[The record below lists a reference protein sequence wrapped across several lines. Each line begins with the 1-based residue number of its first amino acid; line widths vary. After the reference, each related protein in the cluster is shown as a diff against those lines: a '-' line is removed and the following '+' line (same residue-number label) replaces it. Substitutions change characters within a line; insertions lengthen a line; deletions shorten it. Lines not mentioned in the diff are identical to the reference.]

1 MSIRFARRSVVF
13 LALLILAAQH
23 PVFTQTI
30 PSAPYVATDLGA
42 LGGVQ
47 SQGFGINIAA
57 QVAGSAQRADSTVHA
72 VLFRSGALQDLGT
85 LGGSTSVATA
95 INRAGVVVGRS
106 LSSAGNTKAFVYAN
120 GAMRSLGT
128 LGGSNSAAAA
138 INDAGDIVGSA
149 STTNNAAT
157 RAFLYR
163 NGAMT
168 AIGGTFGGTNSVA
181 TAINQFG
188 GIAGYA
194 STAGNSST
202 RAFLLEGG
210 VMTNLGTLGGAS
222 EATAINDADEVV
234 GRSVLASGARH
245 AFYYSGGA
253 LTDIGTLGGTNS
265 EAAGINIWS
274 QIVGFSDVTSGGTH
288 AFVYQAGTLRDL
300 NTLLPTGS
308 GWVLE
313 AATAIN
319 DAGEIAGYGTHNG
332 VRHAFRLAAPATL
345 MLSPFG
351 TLSQS
356 DSNIPRN
363 GVQVGRNVT
372 FVTSIS
378 AAEGTARNIT
388 FTAAVSGPVQIA
400 SVGTYQGVAACTTAG
415 GTVTCSVPA
424 LGPIT
429 VFDEEVFVTVRVI
442 GPGEFNYT
450 AGAVAD
456 NAPPPESVAESNIG
470 IALSSLTLSAATIA
484 GGKAVSTRVDL
495 TSLAPP
501 GGAVVHVVSSN
512 PTVAPVPSQVIV
524 QQPTA
529 YRTFNIIPAV
539 VSAPTAVTISATY
552 GLVTIS
558 KTLTVVPPALN
569 TVSLSRSTII
579 GSCQSAVA
587 KVTLTGSAPTSGA
600 TVSLTATTAG
610 ANVPTSIVVPA
621 GATSASL
628 TVTTKAVE
636 TINKGTFTAAYG
648 GVSKSLSLTVR
659 PVYVSAVTLTP
670 ATVSGGTTV
679 GGTVTSECAAP
690 VGGLTV
696 ALSSRNAT
704 VAAPTVTSV
713 VVPQGAVSR
722 TFSVRT
728 TRVAATTAA
737 SITATAHATTKS
749 ATLTVKP

>member
-1 MSIRFARRSVVF
+1 MSIKFARPSVVC
-13 LALLILAAQH
+13 LALLILAAQR

-30 PSAPYVATDLGA
+30 PSAPYLVKDLGA

-47 SQGFGINIAA
+47 SQGFGINVAA
-57 QVAGSAQRADSTVHA
+57 QVAGSAQRADGTVHA
-72 VLFRSGALQDLGT
+72 FLFRSGALQDLGT
-85 LGGSTSVATA
+85 LGGSTSVAAA

-106 LSSAGNTKAFVYAN
+106 LSSAGNTKAFVYAD
-120 GAMRSLGT
+120 GAMHSLRT
-128 LGGSNSAAAA
+128 LGGSNSAAYA

-168 AIGGTFGGTNSVA
+168 QVGGTFGGTNSVA

-194 STAGNSST
+194 STAGNGST

-222 EATAINDADEVV
+222 EATAMNDADEVV
-234 GRSVLASGARH
+234 GRSVLTSGARH

-253 LTDIGTLGGTNS
+253 LIDIGTLGGANS
-265 EAAGINIWS
+265 EATGINNWS
-274 QIVGFSDVTSGGTH
+274 QVVGFSDVTSGGTH
-288 AFVYQAGTLRDL
+288 AFIYQAAALHDL
-300 NTLLPTGS
+300 NTLLPAGS

-332 VRHAFRLAAPATL
+332 VRHAFRLAAPATIR
-345 MLSPFG
+345 LSPFG
-351 TLSQS
+351 AISQS

-378 AAEGTARNIT
+378 AGDATARDIT

-400 SVGTYQGVAACTTAG
+400 SVHTYQGVAVCTTAG
-415 GTVTCSVPA
+415 NSVTCSVPA

-429 VFDEEVFVTVRVI
+429 VFDEEVFVTVRVT
-442 GPGEFNYT
+442 GPGTFDYT
-450 AGAVAD
+450 ASAVAD

-470 IALSSLTLSAATIA
+470 IALSNVTLSAATIA
-484 GGKAVSTRVDL
+484 GGKPVSTRVEL

-501 GGAVVHVVSSN
+501 GGAVVRVVSSN
-512 PTVAPVPSQVIV
+512 PAVAPVPSQVVV
-524 QQPTA
+524 QQPIA

-539 VSAPTAVTISATY
+539 VSAPTAVTITATY

-558 KTLTVVPPALN
+558 RTLTVVPPALN
-569 TVSLSRSTII
+569 TLSLSRSTII

-587 KVTLTGSAPTSGA
+587 KVTLTGTAPASGA

-610 ANVPTSIVVPA
+610 ANLPTSIVVPA

-628 TVTTKAVE
+628 TVTTKAVQA
-636 TINKGTFTAAYG
+636 INKGTVTAAYG
-648 GVSKSLSLTVR
+648 GVSKSLNLAVR

-670 ATVSGGTTV
+670 AAVSGGTTV

-690 VGGLTV
+690 AGGLTV
-696 ALSSRNAT
+696 ALASRNAT
-704 VAAPTVTSV
+704 VAAPTVTSILL
-713 VVPQGAVSR
+713 PQGAVAG

-728 TRVAATTAA
+728 SRVAATTAV
-737 SITATAHATTKS
+737 SITATAHAVTKS
-749 ATLTVKP
+749 ATLTVRP